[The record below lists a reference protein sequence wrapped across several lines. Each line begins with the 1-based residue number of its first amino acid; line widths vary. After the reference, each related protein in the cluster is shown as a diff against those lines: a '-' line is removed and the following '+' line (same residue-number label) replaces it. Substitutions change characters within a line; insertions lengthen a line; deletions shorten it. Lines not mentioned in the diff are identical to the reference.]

1 MGKTKTAFVE
11 VKEEVKKTSLDELK
25 EKRERQAAATKA
37 KKAKEI
43 HISGLKGGQRIKIIE
58 AMPAEALAKAGEPS
72 FAKASKGHREPRVHS
87 KKYNE
92 VKAKV
97 DRNKSYTPKEAI
109 KLVKETSYTKFNGS
123 VELHM
128 ATKKTGLSV
137 QVSLPHSAGKEKR
150 VEVASEE
157 TLKKIQGNKIDFDI
171 LVATPEMMPK
181 LVPFARILGPKG
193 LMPNPKNGTLVPDI
207 KKAKQVGGNTITIKT
222 EKEAPLI
229 HTVIGKVSQKEEE
242 PEENL
247 AAIIKAVSKKQ
258 IEKAYLK
265 ATMGP
270 SIRLKV

>member
-11 VKEEVKKTSLDELK
+11 EVKKDVTKSSFDELK
-25 EKRERQAAATKA
+25 EKRA
-37 KKAKEI
+37 KQEALKKTQEKKDEI
-43 HISGLKGGQRIKIIE
+43 HIAGLKGGQRVKIIE
-58 AMPAEALAKAGEPS
+58 AEPIITAEEVKKEEEKKAKRA
-72 FAKASKGHREPRVHS
+72 PRIRG

-97 DRNKSYTPKEAI
+97 DRNKSYPVDEAI
-109 KLVKETSYTKFNGS
+109 KLVKETSYSKFDGS
-123 VELHM
+123 MELHM
-128 ATKKTGLSV
+128 IVKKLGLSV

-150 VEVASEE
+150 VEIATDE
-157 TLKKIQGNKIDFDI
+157 TVEKLKKGVIDFDI
-171 LVATPEMMPK
+171 LVATADMMPK

-207 KKAKQVGGNTITIKT
+207 KKAKSVGGNTVTIKT

-229 HTVIGKVSQKEEE
+229 HTVIGKVSQKADELK
-242 PEENL
+242 ENL
-247 AAIIKAVSKKQ
+247 SVIIKAVSEKQ

-270 SIRLKV
+270 SVKIKT

>member
-11 VKEEVKKTSLDELK
+11 SPKDETKKSSLEELK
-25 EKRERQAAATKA
+25 EKRKRQE
-37 KKAKEI
+37 KEKI
-43 HISGLKGGQRIKIIE
+43 HIAGLKGGQRIKIIE
-58 AMPAEALAKAGEPS
+58 AMPVEALAKAGEPS
-72 FAKASKGHREPRVHS
+72 FAKASKGHREPRVRS

-92 VKAKV
+92 VKTKV
-97 DRNKSYTPKEAI
+97 DRNKSYSVKEAI
-109 KLVKETSYTKFNGS
+109 KLVKETSYTKFDGS

-128 ATKKTGLSV
+128 VIKKTGLSV
-137 QVSLPHSAGKEKR
+137 QVSLPYSGGRQKK
-150 VEVASEE
+150 VEIANEG
-157 TLKKIQGNKIDFDI
+157 TLKKIQEGKIDFDI

-207 KKAKQVGGNTITIKT
+207 KKAKSVKGNTITIKT

-229 HTVIGKVSQKEEE
+229 HTVIGKVSQNEEE
-242 PEENL
+242 LEKNL
-247 AAIIKAVSKKQ
+247 AVIIKAVSEKQ

-270 SIRLKV
+270 SIKLKM